1 MAKTKQV
8 NTMITQEEEQE
19 LSEYIKQQIM
29 STGQVVT
36 KASVARDALLKYI
49 RNGKP
54 DDEHVDDK
62 QEPTKLPP
70 ETPSTN
76 PFSDIKI

>member
-1 MAKTKQV
+1 MTKTKQV
-8 NTMITQEEEQE
+8 NIMITQEEEQE
-19 LSEYIKQQIM
+19 LLAYVKHQMI
-29 STGQVVT
+29 STGEIVT
-36 KASVARDALLKYI
+36 KSSVIRDAILRYI